1 MGSLKTYNDMSIYN
15 TYTKLSEEWKSIKS
29 SQNYALSQFK
39 VFENWSDYV
48 SVTQTSGGIVSG
60 PISNEVHITFYPD
73 VSPCFMRPYVKYY
86 TSTYQEFTPGGYSG
100 LKQTPYMSVSSN
112 GQFTYH
118 KDFDRDSIR
127 FSANSNDYPAQFY
140 VKFCVIATCKGI
152 FKTS

>member
-39 VFENWSDYV
+39 VFENWSDYI
-48 SVTQTSGGIVSG
+48 SVTQTYSTAVG
-60 PISNEVHITFYPD
+60 PMTNEVHITFYPD

-86 TSTYQEFTPGGYSG
+86 NSAYQEFTPGGYSG
-100 LKQTPYMSVSSN
+100 LMTTPYMLVSSN

-118 KDFDRDSIR
+118 KDFNKDSIF
-127 FSANSNDYPAQFY
+127 FSENWNDYPTQFY
-140 VKFCVIATCKGI
+140 VKFGVIATCKGI